1 MHDCHSHGS
10 TLFEVKFL
18 DNNDV
23 KLIMSVTNYFSCT
36 EHVILVVR
44 SIVSS
49 SNEVAREEKEVTEGT
64 TYVSSLKAAEK
75 L

>member
-1 MHDCHSHGS
+1 
-10 TLFEVKFL
+10 
-18 DNNDV
+18 
-23 KLIMSVTNYFSCT
+23 MSVTNYFSCT